1 MRTMKIMKRMMGLA
15 AAILA
20 LSACSESEDLLSA
33 FHSDPNAVRIT
44 AQVGKA
50 SANGFTRSYPL
61 GDADAQTKFKN
72 GDMISV
78 QADGQDAVTY
88 QLNNNEWQP
97 QGSNFLKWESDEM
110 TFTAYYPAKFDGNLD
125 KVTLPKEYDEA
136 SLTAN
141 DFMSYSGKQ
150 TNTKDNNNQL
160 TLTMERKMARVVV
173 EIAGF
178 KDQYAGATIKNVN
191 SLSICGIKAYK
202 HSDGKFY
209 ALIKPCAA
217 QNSETFISLD
227 VEEGASKKTTEKLTG
242 IPALEAGK
250 SYTYQ
255 LTVGKNKISVS
266 GITVAN
272 WTTGEITGGK
282 AEYKAPPY
290 VTFTANEEQTFIMS
304 AKNSYKISGLEYSV
318 NNGTWK
324 KVVTG
329 EAVTFGGSKG
339 TLSLRGKNNLEGTS
353 KQYSAYSQI
362 SFGNTD
368 VNVACTGDIRTLL
381 DYTNY
386 EDVVTES
393 ARFRHLF
400 EDCAQLISAPDLPAK
415 TLADGCYSYMFSGCS
430 KLETGPKELPA
441 ITLANNCYSH
451 MFYGCSKLETGP
463 IKLPATTL
471 AESCYMCMFQDCT
484 NLKNVPDELP
494 AKTMFK
500 NCYLNMFTGCI
511 SLEGGP
517 KLPATTLAE
526 NCYKNMFEGCTK
538 LKTAPELKAMSL
550 KKSCYHAMFWGCTSL
565 TAAPDLPATEL
576 AEYCYTTMFN
586 GCKNLKTGPVKLPA
600 LKLATRCYDS
610 MFFYCSSLQTAPDL
624 PATELTEYCYNG
636 MFCGCEK
643 LSSVKMLAPSD
654 QIKSVGFSS
663 WLSKAG
669 TSAASRKLIVLD
681 EAAYNALVTAGL
693 LPAKWKTDQ
702 CTVQYAPKQ

>member
-1 MRTMKIMKRMMGLA
+1 MKIMKRMMGLA

-61 GDADAQTKFKN
+61 GDAEAQKKFKE

-88 QLNNNEWQP
+88 QLVGTEWQP
-97 QGSNFLKWESDEM
+97 QGGKFLKWESNEM
-110 TFTAYYPAKFDGNLD
+110 TFTAYYPASFDGNLD
-125 KVTLPKEYDEA
+125 YVTLPKEYDET
-136 SLTAN
+136 SLAAN

-150 TNTKDNNNQL
+150 SNTKGNQL
-160 TLTMERKMARVVV
+160 SLIMERKMARVVV
-173 EIAGF
+173 EIDGF
-178 KDQYAGATIKNVN
+178 NDQYAGATVN

-202 HSDGKFY
+202 HTDNKFY
-209 ALIKPCAA
+209 ALIKPCTA
-217 QNSETFISLD
+217 QNSATFISLD
-227 VEEGASKKTTEKLTG
+227 VAEGESKTIEKLTG
-242 IPALEAGK
+242 IPELTAGN
-250 SYTYQ
+250 SYTYK

-266 GITVAN
+266 GITVAD
-272 WTTGEITGGK
+272 WTGGKITGGK

-290 VTFTANEEQTFIMS
+290 VTFTADEEQTFIMS
-304 AKNSYKISGLEYSV
+304 AKNSYKIPGLEYSV

-329 EAVTFGGSKG
+329 EAVTFGGNNNG
-339 TLSLRGKNNLEGTS
+339 TLRLRGKNNLEGTS

-362 SFGNTD
+362 SFGKTD

-386 EDVVTES
+386 KDVATKS

-400 EDCAQLISAPDLPAK
+400 EDCTQLTSAPDLPAK

-430 KLETGPKELPA
+430 KLETGPKE
-441 ITLANNCYSH
+441 
-451 MFYGCSKLETGP
+451 F
-463 IKLPATTL
+463 PATTL
-471 AESCYMCMFQDCT
+471 AESCYMGMFRNCT

-500 NCYLNMFTGCI
+500 NCYLNMFTGCT

-526 NCYKNMFEGCTK
+526 SCYKNMFEGCTK